1 MREIVYFLSENS
13 EEKKVNLENFS
24 ALKNLKIKDLSYLEI
39 AKKIEE
45 LV

>member
-1 MREIVYFLSENS
+1 VREIVYFLSENS
-13 EEKKVNLENFS
+13 EKRVNLEKFS
-24 ALKNLKIKDLSYLEI
+24 ALKSLKTKDLSYLEI